1 MAESTDLMVTEGAG
15 NSAADASGQSGE
27 KQSIVDKLANFD
39 MLRQVVVIFGACYLC
54 GYRYFHYALGTR
66 VDFPSSC
73 KNGNRTA
80 RWYFRLSR
88 RKQYR
93 I

>member
-39 MLRQVVVIFGACYLC
+39 MLRQVVVIL
-54 GYRYFHYALGTR
+54 ALAICVAIAIFIMLWAQEST
-66 VDFPSSC
+66 
-73 KNGNRTA
+73 
-80 RWYFRLSR
+80 FRPLA
-88 RKQYR
+88 
-93 I
+93 